1 MIILRVRT
9 QLHKTHTHTKEK
21 KTSKKRHQKKASI
34 KQWKDRKK
42 IRVDKFAI
50 NIYQSKLT

>member
-9 QLHKTHTHTKEK
+9 QLHKAHTHTQGEK
-21 KTSKKRHQKKASI
+21 KTSKKKKDSKSI

-42 IRVDKFAI
+42 LVLI
-50 NIYQSKLT
+50 NLQLIFINED